1 MCLLLSTQV
10 PCDSPWL
17 SLILGQS
24 PLVASFLV
32 LLPQPCRLRPLLLLA
47 CTAAVAL
54 LPPVFTFHPASA
66 SVGCL
71 SSSVSPRVAWPP
83 STSPK
88 PAAPSLCL
96 SALHPGHGGAVAPVA
111 TLEWQAEMLSVYF
124 TEEETGPRRSG
135 GSGPWHIV
143 KHQ

>member
-1 MCLLLSTQV
+1 MT
-10 PCDSPWL
+10 PPWL
-17 SLILGQS
+17 LLILGQS
-24 PLVASFLV
+24 PLVASFMV
-32 LLPQPCRLRPLLLLA
+32 LLPQPCWLRPLLLLA

-54 LPPVFTFHPASA
+54 LPHVFTSHPAST

-71 SSSVSPRVAWPP
+71 SSSVSPRVAWPT

-88 PAAPSLCL
+88 PSAPSLCL
-96 SALHPGHGGAVAPVA
+96 YALHPVYGGAVASVA

-124 TEEETGPRRSG
+124 TEEESGPRGSG
-135 GSGPWHIV
+135 ESGPWHIV